1 MSREIDRNSCICD
14 TRCADGDSKV
24 AAEATLDLGT
34 YCPSGSTSC
43 SSECKAV
50 VDRLSGLS
58 CIGDVSASLG
68 TSYSSAEE
76 LCCGDVVNPCPTS
89 APTDQSGL
97 SQDAVI
103 GIAVGASLGGVL
115 AFVLVVVSVFC
126 CLKKRANKG
135 KTLSSRTRGRA
146 SPSCFEPLNWKNRS

>member
-1 MSREIDRNSCICD
+1 M
-14 TRCADGDSKV
+14 
-24 AAEATLDLGT
+24 AEATLELGA

-43 SSECKAV
+43 SSECQAL

-58 CIGDVSASLG
+58 CIGDISASLG
-68 TSYSSAEE
+68 TSYSSAET
-76 LCCGDVVNPCPTS
+76 LCCGGASNPCPTS
-89 APTDQSGL
+89 APTVHSGL

-126 CLKKRANKG
+126 CLKKRANKE
-135 KTLSSRTRGRA
+135 KDIELKDKRESITIV
-146 SPSCFEPLNWKNRS
+146 F